1 MKKTLL
7 FAFFSGALF
16 VNSIHGQNGRLWTE
30 AQKSG
35 VEVKA
40 SVSRESFPVSYKTK
54 SLDLLSFRNQLS
66 NAPERNSGN
75 YSTVVIE
82 LPNANGG
89 FDRFRMYEA
98 SNFESELQAQFPEI
112 RSYVGEGIDDKTAI
126 LRLSSDPKG
135 IQTVVFRAGKRSEFI
150 EPVSTDGS
158 VYAIYE
164 AGREKGKLPFTC
176 STQEQELVENYSGK
190 LKNTGRSSSGQL
202 LTMRLALSCTAE
214 YSNYFGAT
222 NGLQVNSVLAAFN
235 ATMTRVNGVFEKDFA
250 IHLNIISNT
259 TNVIYYNP
267 STDPY
272 SDANSGL
279 ESHATYTYNN
289 NWNIE
294 LQNTLT
300 SVIGAANYDIGHL
313 FGASGGGGNAGC
325 IGCVCDATTTGTYMI
340 DGDSYPYMKGKGM
353 GFTSPAD
360 GIPAGDTFDIDYV
373 AHEMGHQ
380 LGGNHTFSYSNE
392 GSGANM
398 EVGSGSTIMGY
409 AGITNYYDVQ
419 AHSDDYFHAVSIDQV
434 QSNMATKTC
443 PTVTSITHG
452 APVVNAGANYTIPK
466 STPFMLT
473 GSANDVGGG
482 TLTYCWEQY
491 DNVGSG
497 GTGAGSAA
505 SATKT
510 TGPNWKSYPPTTS
523 PTRYFPTMSSIMA
536 GSTTTQGDDI
546 AVEALSSVARTL
558 NFRLTVRDNV
568 LGQGQTGYD
577 NAVVTV
583 DDTKGPLTVT
593 SQNADNLVWT
603 PGTAETIT
611 WDVNN
616 TNTMSG
622 ATNVD
627 ILLSTDGGQTW
638 DMTLVSATANDGS
651 ETITVPNV
659 TAANCRVM
667 VRPSANIF
675 FSVNAKSIAIGNYT
689 YQTQNVC
696 EDYTFN
702 LNASITETTA
712 NSYSGYNLPIAD
724 SFVIT
729 DINFYADV
737 THSSIGQV
745 NILLRQPWE
754 DTSGGL
760 STALW
765 YNNPCTTAD
774 LDKWFDTS
782 GVAVDCAQ
790 TTTGSDFLPYSIGN
804 INAGVGQN
812 SAGTWGVY
820 YRDGVVDGSNGVFNT
835 FTIQLCYADYIPVLA
850 TETFETNDFVLYPNP
865 NNGSFN
871 LQLTATS
878 DKVSVNVYDMRG
890 RLILNKQVQANGLVN
905 EAIELTNAQAGI
917 YLVTIE
923 DGARKVTKKIV
934 VE

>member
-259 TNVIYYNP
+259 ANVIYYNP

-340 DGDSYPYMKGKGM
+340 DGDSYPYMRGKGM

-491 DNVGSG
+491 DNVGFG
-497 GTGAGSAA
+497 ETGAGSAA

-638 DMTLVSATANDGS
+638 DTILVSATANDGS

-696 EDYTFN
+696 EDYTFT
-702 LNASITETTA
+702 LNAAIPESTTQ
-712 NSYSGYNLPIAD
+712 YSGYSLPITD
-724 SFVIT
+724 SFTVT
-729 DINFYADV
+729 DVNVVVDATHPNVGTTQFAISSPSGYAV
-737 THSSIGQV
+737 TPTPVLSRVYRASVGC
-745 NILLRQPWE
+745 
-754 DTSGGL
+754 SGGVNL
-760 STALW
+760 NKFFDMSGTALNCSNTTDGAATIPADDISTAYYNGINSVGGW
-765 YNNPCTTAD
+765 YIWFVDTNTTD
-774 LDKWFDTS
+774 GL
-782 GVAVDCAQ
+782 
-790 TTTGSDFLPYSIGN
+790 TGT
-804 INAGVGQN
+804 INYV
-812 SAGTWGVY
+812 T
-820 YRDGVVDGSNGVFNT
+820 FN
-835 FTIQLCYADYIPVLA
+835 LCHSEIVPVLA
-850 TETFETNDFVLYPNP
+850 TEAFETNDFVLYPNP
-865 NNGSFN
+865 NNGSFS

-878 DKVSVNVYDMRG
+878 DKVSVNVFDMRG
-890 RLILNKQVQANGLVN
+890 RLILEKQIQANGLVN
-905 EAIELTNAQAGI
+905 
-917 YLVTIE
+917 
-923 DGARKVTKKIV
+923 
-934 VE
+934 

>member
-7 FAFFSGALF
+7 FAFFSGVLF

-30 AQKSG
+30 AKKSG
-35 VEVKA
+35 VEVKV

-164 AGREKGKLPFTC
+164 AGKEKGKLPFTC
-176 STQEQELVENYSGK
+176 STQEQELVENYSER
-190 LKNTGRSSSGQL
+190 LQNTGRSSSGQL

-250 IHLNIISNT
+250 IHLNIIANT

-272 SDANSGL
+272 SALTGTD
-279 ESHATYTYNN
+279 TNN
-289 NWNIE
+289 NNVDDGMENWNSE
-294 LQNTLT
+294 LQSTLT
-300 SVIGAANYDIGHL
+300 SVIGESNYDVGHL

-325 IGCVCDATTTGTYMI
+325 IGCVCVNGQ
-340 DGDSYPYMKGKGM
+340 KGSGY
-353 GFTSPAD
+353 TSPAND
-360 GIPAGDTFDIDYV
+360 IPEGDTFDIDYV
-373 AHEMGHQ
+373 AHELGHQ
-380 LGGNHTFSYSNE
+380 FGANHTFSYGSE
-392 GSGANM
+392 GAGVNM

-409 AGITNYYDVQ
+409 AGITNYNVQ
-419 AHSDDYFHAVSIDQV
+419 AHSDDYFHAVSIAQV
-434 QSNMATKTC
+434 QANMTNKTC
-443 PTVTSITHG
+443 PTVTAITHG

-473 GSANDVGGG
+473 GSATDVGGG

-491 DNVGSG
+491 DNVGFG

-510 TGPNWKSYPPTTS
+510 TGPNWRSYNPTIS
-523 PTRYFPTMSSIMA
+523 PVRYFPTMSSIMA

-638 DMTLVSATANDGS
+638 GTTLVSATANDGS

-667 VRPSANIF
+667 VKASANVF
-675 FSVNAKSIAIGNYT
+675 FNVNVKNIAIGNYT
-689 YQTQNVC
+689 YQTQNIC
-696 EDYTFN
+696 EDYVFN
-702 LNASITETTA
+702 FGSYPIPESSSQYTGYSLSID
-712 NSYSGYNLPIAD
+712 D
-724 SFVIT
+724 SFVLTDVNINPVLTHSNVGNLYYGIRPPWASSGVTRMSSGSCSGSANIDLMYDSEGSSVNCSNTISGAATTPLDTFTGFNGNNGAGSWLFFIT
-729 DINFYADV
+729 D
-737 THSSIGQV
+737 V
-745 NILLRQPWE
+745 N
-754 DTSGGL
+754 
-760 STALW
+760 
-765 YNNPCTTAD
+765 
-774 LDKWFDTS
+774 
-782 GVAVDCAQ
+782 
-790 TTTGSDFLPYSIGN
+790 
-804 INAGVGQN
+804 VG
-812 SAGTWGVY
+812 
-820 YRDGVVDGSNGVFNT
+820 DGVTG
-835 FTIQLCYADYIPVLA
+835 TIEEITLNLCHTESVPVLA
-850 TETFETNDFVLYPNP
+850 AEAFETNDFVLYPNP

-871 LQLTATS
+871 LQLTAVS
-878 DKVSVNVYDMRG
+878 DKVAVNVYDMRG
-890 RLILNKQVQANGLVN
+890 RLILSQQVQANGLVN
-905 EAIELTNAQAGI
+905 EAIQLNNAQAGI